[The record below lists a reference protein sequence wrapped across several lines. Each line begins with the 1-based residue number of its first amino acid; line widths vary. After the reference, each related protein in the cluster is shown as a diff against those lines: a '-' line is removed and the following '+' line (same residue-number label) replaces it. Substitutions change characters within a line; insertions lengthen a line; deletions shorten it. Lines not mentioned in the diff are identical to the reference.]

1 MFVLQVGRI
10 DRPLTAPRNPIDV
23 ARVAFE
29 ISRRHRFARE
39 MAAVPEHVTVHVLPA
54 GEGSKRDDSPLA
66 YRDMKAT
73 SRRIQRAYDASVAY
87 LKEAL

>member
-1 MFVLQVGRI
+1 
-10 DRPLTAPRNPIDV
+10 
-23 ARVAFE
+23 
-29 ISRRHRFARE
+29 

-66 YRDMKAT
+66 YRDMKAA

-87 LKEAL
+87 LKVAL